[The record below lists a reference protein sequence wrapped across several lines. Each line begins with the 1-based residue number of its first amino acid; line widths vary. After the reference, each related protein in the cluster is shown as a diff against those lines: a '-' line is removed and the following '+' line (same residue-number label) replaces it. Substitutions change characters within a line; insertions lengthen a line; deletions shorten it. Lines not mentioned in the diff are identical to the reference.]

1 MNNFQFKNPTKIL
14 FGKGQIANISKELH
28 MNQKILMLY
37 GGGSIKKN
45 GVYDQVM
52 TALKGYNITEFSGIE
67 ANPRYETCLKA
78 IDIVKDE
85 NIEFILAV
93 GGGSVIDAAKFIA
106 AGVYIETD
114 PWMILSDRA
123 KVKDA
128 IPIGTVLTLP
138 ATASEMNG
146 NSVITRES
154 TKEKLAF
161 GSPHVYPQFSVLD
174 PETTFS
180 LPARQ
185 IANGV
190 VDAFSHVMEQYMT
203 YPADAPLQDRMA
215 EGILLTLIEEGPK
228 TYADPK
234 DYNSRANIMWA
245 CTMALNGVIGVGVP
259 QDWATHGIGHELT
272 ALFEID
278 HARTLAI
285 VMPGIFQHKSEQK
298 KDKLLQYA
306 SRIWGINEGSEED
319 RIQKAVDKTIIFFES
334 LDIKTKLADY
344 EVKPEAIH
352 EIADRLTKRNG
363 KTGLGEHQ
371 DIYQDDV
378 VKILEYAL

>member
-52 TALKGYNITEFSGIE
+52 SALKGYNITEFSGIE

-78 IDIVKDE
+78 IDVVKDE

-128 IPIGTVLTLP
+128 LPIGTVLTLP

-161 GSPHVYPQFSVLD
+161 GSPLVYPQFSVLD

-180 LPARQ
+180 LPKRQ

-228 TYADPK
+228 TYENPT

-272 ALFEID
+272 ALFDID

-285 VMPGIFQHKSEQK
+285 VMPGIFKHKSAQK
-298 KDKLLQYA
+298 REKLLQYA
-306 SRIWGINEGSEED
+306 SRIWQLTEGSEEE
-319 RIQKAVDKTIIFFES
+319 RINQAIKKTVEFFES

-344 EVKPEAIH
+344 DVKPDAIS
-352 EIADRLTKRNG
+352 EIADRLAKRNG
-363 KTGLGEHQ
+363 EIGLGEHQ
-371 DIYQDDV
+371 DIHHDDV
-378 VKILEYAL
+378 VKILEHAV